1 MDEEGT
7 TPPSDAPNSEERHH
21 VFAPT
26 SEERYHIPAPASDER
41 HRVLAPPSAHASSDA
56 PPSHERERRNVLG
69 PIAHN
74 AAVSRSRANGSPP
87 PPPPKMSFADA
98 PPKMSFVEAAT
109 AAAGAS
115 TSAPPNKKKQ
125 VMFKVNGRVFTKIDC
140 IGRGGSGKVYRVAAE
155 SGKMLALKRAS
166 LDGVDPSIV
175 KGFEGEIE
183 LLRKLAGVDRVIQLV
198 DYELNFGKK
207 MLSIV
212 SAEICLLLI
221 IHEAYSDL
229 LSS

>member
-26 SEERYHIPAPASDER
+26 SEERYHISAPASDER
-41 HRVLAPPSAHASSDA
+41 HRVLAPPSAHASFSDA

-69 PIAHN
+69 PIAHP
-74 AAVSRSRANGSPP
+74 AAVTSSRANGSPP

-212 SAEICLLLI
+212 SAEICLLL
-221 IHEAYSDL
+221 YS
-229 LSS
+229 